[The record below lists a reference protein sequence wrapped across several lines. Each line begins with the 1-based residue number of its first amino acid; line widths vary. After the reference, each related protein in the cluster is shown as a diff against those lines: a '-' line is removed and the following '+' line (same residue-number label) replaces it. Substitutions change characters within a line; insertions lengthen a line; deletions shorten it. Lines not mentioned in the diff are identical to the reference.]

1 MTPPSSGV
9 SSSAAP
15 SPSPR
20 IEAPIPDRR
29 SRREVLSL
37 YLVVLVLA
45 ATGLAYELAL
55 GAVESF
61 LIGDPIV
68 HFALIISGYMA
79 ALGLGAYL
87 SEWIRDRLELRFI
100 DAAVATAAVG
110 GLSAPLLYVVFGL
123 QGPFRFV
130 LYACTFVIG
139 TLVGL
144 QLPILMRILKRSE
157 RFADVVA
164 RGLAF
169 DYTGALIGSVGF
181 SLLLMP
187 TLGLVRTTL
196 SLGLFNLAAAAYV
209 MRTLGRRQPG
219 MTLRAV
225 LYVCIAAALAV
236 VWVFAGRV
244 EAITER
250 PL

>member
-1 MTPPSSGV
+1 MSGASAPVEPSLQSD
-9 SSSAAP
+9 S
-15 SPSPR
+15 R
-20 IEAPIPDRR
+20 RR
-29 SRREVLSL
+29 SRRDVTALYAVL
-37 YLVVLVLA
+37 LVLA

-87 SEWIRDRLELRFI
+87 SGWVRDHLEHRFV
-100 DAAVATAAVG
+100 DAAIATAAAG
-110 GLSAPLLYVVFGL
+110 GASAPLLYVVFGL
-123 QGPFRFV
+123 QGPFRPI
-130 LYACTFVIG
+130 LYGMTFAIG

-157 RFADVVA
+157 KFADVVA
-164 RGLAF
+164 RGFAF
-169 DYTGALIGSVGF
+169 DYVGALAGSLGF

-196 SLGLFNLAAAAYV
+196 TLGLFNLGAAGYV
-209 MRTLGRRQPG
+209 LIALGAKRSG
-219 MTLRAV
+219 VGIRAT
-225 LYVCIAAALAV
+225 VCSLVATGLAV
-236 VWVFAGRV
+236 AWCFASRI
-244 EAITER
+244 EDLTER

>member
-1 MTPPSSGV
+1 M
-9 SSSAAP
+9 
-15 SPSPR
+15 
-20 IEAPIPDRR
+20 
-29 SRREVLSL
+29 LSL
-37 YLVVLVLA
+37 YVVVLVLA

-87 SEWIRDRLELRFI
+87 SEYLRDRLELRFI
-100 DAAVATAAVG
+100 DAALATAAVG
-110 GLSAPLLYVVFGL
+110 GVSAPLLFVVFGL
-123 QGPFRFV
+123 QGPFRLV
-130 LYACTFVIG
+130 LYGETFVIG
-139 TLVGL
+139 CLVGL
-144 QLPILMRILKRSE
+144 QLPVLMRILKQSE

-169 DYTGALIGSVGF
+169 DYAGALLGSLGF

-187 TLGLVRTTL
+187 TVGLVRTTL
-196 SLGLFNLAAAAYV
+196 TLGLFNLGAASYV
-209 MRTLGRRQPG
+209 MWSLGRKQPG
-219 MTLRAV
+219 MRLRGV
-225 LYVCIAAALAV
+225 LTVGVATALV
-236 VWVFAGRV
+236 GVWIFAERI
-244 EAITER
+244 EALTER

>member
-1 MTPPSSGV
+1 M
-9 SSSAAP
+9 
-15 SPSPR
+15 
-20 IEAPIPDRR
+20 
-29 SRREVLSL
+29 
-37 YLVVLVLA
+37 VVLVLA

-68 HFALIISGYMA
+68 HFALLISGYMA

-87 SEWIRDRLELRFI
+87 SEWVRDRLELRFI
-100 DAAVATAAVG
+100 DASVATAAVG
-110 GLSAPLLYVVFGL
+110 GMSAPLLFVVFGL
-123 QGPFRFV
+123 QGPFRLA
-130 LYACTFVIG
+130 LYASTFVIG
-139 TLVGL
+139 MLVGL
-144 QLPILMRILKRSE
+144 QLPILMRILKRKE

-169 DYTGALIGSVGF
+169 DYAGALVGSVGF

-196 SLGLFNLAAAAYV
+196 SLGLFNLGAAAYV
-209 MRTLGRRQPG
+209 MHVLGRRQAG
-219 MTLRAV
+219 MTFRVV
-225 LYVCIAAALAV
+225 LYVCIAAALVV
-236 VWVFAGRV
+236 VWVFAEQV
-244 EAITER
+244 EAVTEH